1 MPVVPALALAASVGS
16 TIYAAN
22 QQRTVANANAANATA
37 VADYNARVDQAA
49 AEQTDLDA
57 RANITSM
64 RRDASVYMSRQ
75 TAAFAN
81 AGVRAD
87 TGSPLAVRAATA
99 GRLAMREQQ
108 AYTDA
113 QAKEQRFAAAGRV
126 GQLEGQAAA
135 EGYHGQAT
143 AAVLSGAGRVASLLG
158 GAYQSGMFSGSGTN
172 DLSKTLVEAPGGAS

>member
-1 MPVVPALALAASVGS
+1 MPVVPYLV
-16 TIYAAN
+16 YAAAAGSAIYSAD
-22 QQRTVANANAANATA
+22 QQHKAANANAANATA
-37 VADYNARVDQAA
+37 VADYNARVDQSA

-57 RANITSM
+57 RANITSL
-64 RRDASVYMSRQ
+64 RRDAAVYMSRQ

-108 AYTDA
+108 VYTDS
-113 QAKEQRFAAAGRV
+113 QAKQQRLAAAGRV

-172 DLSKTLVEAPGGAS
+172 DLSKSLVEAPGGAS